1 MSSAALKEI
10 KPIKIPDEIPYEEK
24 QSCKKLLALYTSDTF
39 DNNSWD
45 VVLASSGKR
54 GTLRF
59 PNSNQ
64 YPLLEIEILKASI
77 LSMLSAGATLSTCS
91 SRIHGAYSVR
101 K

>member
-45 VVLASSGKR
+45 VVLVSSGKK
-54 GTLRF
+54 GTLHF
-59 PNSNQ
+59 PNLNQ
-64 YPLLEIEILKASI
+64 YPLLEIEI
-77 LSMLSAGATLSTCS
+77 
-91 SRIHGAYSVR
+91 
-101 K
+101 